1 MHHGSINRVRSCAT
15 HWFNA
20 QLLHSAEADLGGSS
34 PGAYNRRILTGK
46 TVGTPG
52 LFLTGSRRRRPD
64 GLASNGLTSS
74 NITKKPETRMKK
86 IVALLTTACL
96 GVVGASHAVAQ
107 DAAAGYPKK
116 PIRIIVPFPAGGTS
130 DVLARMVG
138 QKLNAAW
145 GQPVIVENRAG
156 ANGNIGADLVAK
168 SEADGYTLLLMDV
181 GNLAISPTLYP
192 KLPFSPTANLTPV
205 TLLAYSPHLLVT
217 YPGLPVQSVKELISY
232 SKAQK
237 GKVNFA
243 AAAGTGSATHL
254 AGVLFA
260 RQTGLEWNY
269 IPYKGGAQAITDLV
283 GGQVDLTMNGMVA
296 TYPHVKD
303 GKLRLLAV
311 SSAKR
316 LPQLPDVPT
325 VGETIPGFVSG
336 SWQGVMAPA
345 GVPPAIVN
353 KLNAEMDRI
362 VKMPDVREKM
372 AAQGAE
378 PQTNTPEEFGA
389 WFKAEIAQWGKV
401 IADAQIKLE

>member
-1 MHHGSINRVRSCAT
+1 
-15 HWFNA
+15 
-20 QLLHSAEADLGGSS
+20 
-34 PGAYNRRILTGK
+34 
-46 TVGTPG
+46 
-52 LFLTGSRRRRPD
+52 
-64 GLASNGLTSS
+64 
-74 NITKKPETRMKK
+74 MKK
-86 IVALLTTACL
+86 TIALLGIVSAGML
-96 GVVGASHAVAQ
+96 AAGQAGAQ

-130 DVLARMVG
+130 DVLARMMG
-138 QKLNAAW
+138 QKLNEAW

-168 SEADGYTLLLMDV
+168 SEPDGYTLLLMDV

-192 KLPFSPTANLTPV
+192 KLPFSPTTNLTPV
-205 TLLAYSPHLLVT
+205 TMLAYSPHLLVT
-217 YPGLPVQSVKELISY
+217 YPGLPVKSVKELVEY

-260 RQTGLEWNY
+260 KKTGLDWNY

-303 GKLRLLAV
+303 NKLRLLAV
-311 SSAKR
+311 SSSKR

-325 VGETIPGFVSG
+325 LGETVPGFVSG

-345 GVPPAIVN
+345 GVPAPIIN
-353 KLNAEMDRI
+353 KLNAEMVRI
-362 VKMPDVREKM
+362 VKLPDVREKM

-378 PQTNTPEEFGA
+378 PQTNTPAEFGA
-389 WFKAEIAQWGKV
+389 WLKSEIVQWGKV
-401 IADAQIKLE
+401 IADAQIKVE